1 MERYDVVIV
10 GSGAAGL
17 TAAMTAR
24 RRGARVAML
33 ESRRIGG
40 ECTHYGCVPSKSILA
55 AARQAEAMRTASR
68 YGLPGYDPT
77 SRFDF
82 RAVMEHVSDVI
93 EGVYLHEQPERFEDM
108 DIDVV
113 IDKSGARFLD
123 EHRLQ
128 IGERVL
134 ESDYFVVCTGS
145 SPRRVPDI
153 GTRPLTFLDNEN
165 LWELR
170 DAPRSI
176 AFLGGGVVAVE
187 LGQAFA
193 RLGVPVTILQRGP
206 RIIKDTDPDIG
217 SVVEDAIHVDGV
229 RVFTGAEVAACEV
242 LRDDSVAVHIDQNH
256 ARKQLTVGA
265 VFASLGRLPNVAGLD
280 LENAGVEYSAAG
292 ITADAQLRTSQPHIY
307 AAGDVLGGAMFTHV
321 AGYQGEIA
329 IDNIL
334 GVGRKSDLSML
345 PWAIFTDPEVGHVGL
360 NETAARA
367 VHGEV
372 NVLRFNADIDR
383 FQTES
388 RTQGLL
394 KIILDSDDNILGAE
408 GVGLH
413 AGEWVQFV
421 SMAMQN
427 DISISDLARTMFVYP
442 TFAELAKKPITKYL
456 RAKDPSDWF
465 ERARAERAAG
475 AARDA

>member
-17 TAAMTAR
+17 TAAMTAK

-40 ECTHYGCVPSKSILA
+40 ECTHYGCVPSKTILA

-68 YGLPGYDPT
+68 YGLGGYDPT

-93 EGVYLHEQPERFEDM
+93 EGIYLHEQPERFEEM
-108 DIDVV
+108 DIDVF
-113 IDKSGARFLD
+113 IDRSGAHFLD
-123 EHRLQ
+123 KQRMQ

-134 ESDYFVVCTGS
+134 ESDYFVISTGS

-153 GTRPLTFLDNEN
+153 GTVPLSFLDNEN
-165 LWELR
+165 IWELR
-170 DAPRSI
+170 DTPRSV

-187 LGQAFA
+187 LGQALA
-193 RLGVPVTILQRGP
+193 RLGIPVTILQRGP

-217 SVVEDAIHVDGV
+217 AVVEDALHVAGV
-229 RVFTGAEVAACEV
+229 RVFTGAEVSACEI
-242 LRDDSVAVHIDQNH
+242 LADGSIGVHIEQNH
-256 ARKQLTVGA
+256 ASKQLTVGA

-280 LENAGVEYSAAG
+280 LENAGVEYSVAG
-292 ITADAQLRTSQPHIY
+292 IDADDQLRTSQPHIY

-367 VHGEV
+367 AGHEV

-388 RTQGLL
+388 RTEGQL
-394 KIILDSDDNILGAE
+394 KIILDSDDTILGAE

-413 AGEWVQFV
+413 AGEWVQFI

-427 DISISDLARTMFVYP
+427 DISIADLARTMFVYP
-442 TFAELAKKPITKYL
+442 TFAEMAKKPITKYL
-456 RAKDPSDWF
+456 RARDPSDWF
-465 ERARAERAAG
+465 ERARAERAASTG
-475 AARDA
+475 QGT